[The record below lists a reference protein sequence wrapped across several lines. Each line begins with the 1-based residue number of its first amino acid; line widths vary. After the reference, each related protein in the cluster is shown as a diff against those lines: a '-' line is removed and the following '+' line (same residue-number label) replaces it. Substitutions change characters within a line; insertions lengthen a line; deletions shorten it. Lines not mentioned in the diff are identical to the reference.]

1 MPAATLNFSA
11 PINVSCQVGDT
22 VYYVSTTTSG
32 GFDIN
37 SGSVI
42 EIGEIREIQNAT
54 TNTPAIIANT
64 NLGYNELNGLTDK
77 FILFSKNNCQE
88 FSSMLGYYG
97 LFKFRNTSTERAELF
112 NVTVDA
118 FESSK

>member
-1 MPAATLNFSA
+1 MALITLNFDFYVQTSVA
-11 PINVSCQVGDT
+11 VGDT
-22 VYYVSTTTSG
+22 AYYVTVGSNG
-32 GFDIN
+32 GFNIN
-37 SGSVI
+37 ANDVV
-42 EIGEIREIQNAT
+42 EIGEIVEVNRDDNNIVVDSIIPAGAT
-54 TNTPAIIANT
+54 PS
-64 NLGYNELNGLTDK
+64 GQV

-112 NVTVDA
+112 SVTVDA